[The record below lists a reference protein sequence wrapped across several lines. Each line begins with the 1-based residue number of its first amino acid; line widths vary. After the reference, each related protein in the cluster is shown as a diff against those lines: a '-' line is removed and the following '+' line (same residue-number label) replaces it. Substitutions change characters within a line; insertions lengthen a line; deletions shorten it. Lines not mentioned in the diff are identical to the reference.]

1 MSVKNTLCFVP
12 NDMRLL
18 DMLDAW
24 TQAGTL
30 GSVWMDGQI
39 DSKKTKTK
47 NQPTKKNPAEI
58 YPLTCYNIFIT
69 GLAEVTECTLCM
81 FVDDTKLGWL
91 VNAFEGKAAVQ
102 RDWGWRNRLKFSK
115 DKMQSTTP
123 RMELTLAATQAKH
136 WLVGE
141 QLYWKVPGSLDG
153 QPEDEQEPSAKM
165 AGAVL
170 AEAETLVLEKRLS
183 SSSQDWL
190 NCI

>member
-1 MSVKNTLCFVP
+1 MKNTLCFVP

-39 DSKKTKTK
+39 DSKKNKKKKT
-47 NQPTKKNPAEI
+47 NQPKKTLQRSILWPV
-58 YPLTCYNIFIT
+58 IT
-69 GLAEVTECTLCM
+69 SLSLAWQRWQCTLCM
-81 FVDDTKLGWL
+81 FVDDTKLGWR

-136 WLVGE
+136 WLVGK

-170 AEAETLVLEKRLS
+170 AEAETLVLGKRLS
-183 SSSQDWL
+183 SYSQDWL